1 MTLGER
7 IKKMRKGLNL
17 TQQKFASQIGT
28 TQNVLANYESGRRN
42 PSASAFNNICKTFN
56 VSEAWLRTG
65 AGDMFLPKPENTID
79 EIVREY
85 GLDDLDRQIIKEFVE
100 LSDKDREAIRLYLQ
114 SIIKAKQENEAAKPN
129 PVKAPQEMTDEEL
142 HVELDRQ
149 ILESKK
155 QAESES
161 AFGSGS
167 SETATG

>member
-17 TQQKFASQIGT
+17 TQQEFASQIGT

-56 VSEAWLRTG
+56 VSETWLRTG

>member
-7 IKKMRKGLNL
+7 IKKVRKDLDL
-17 TQQKFASQIGT
+17 TQQAFADRLGMKRNSIAQ
-28 TQNVLANYESGRRN
+28 VEMGRN
-42 PSASAFNNICKTFN
+42 TSDQTIISICREFGI
-56 VSEAWLRTG
+56 SETWLRTG